1 MSRSETPASSP
12 FTTCAEI
19 SVEDSICCA
28 FENLE
33 TIANGYNL
41 SRDFTSTYVIPM
53 EERDFGMVPPNT
65 PISDP
70 YLPRINT
77 VNLEPIQ
84 FLVPLVNPEEVHRR
98 ATLLQKGY
106 SLDNN
111 GFVEENLGLMSEQNG
126 QRN

>member
-19 SVEDSICCA
+19 SVEDSICRA

-53 EERDFGMVPPNT
+53 EERDFDMVPPNT

-70 YLPRINT
+70 
-77 VNLEPIQ
+77 NL
-84 FLVPLVNPEEVHRR
+84 
-98 ATLLQKGY
+98 
-106 SLDNN
+106 
-111 GFVEENLGLMSEQNG
+111 
-126 QRN
+126 